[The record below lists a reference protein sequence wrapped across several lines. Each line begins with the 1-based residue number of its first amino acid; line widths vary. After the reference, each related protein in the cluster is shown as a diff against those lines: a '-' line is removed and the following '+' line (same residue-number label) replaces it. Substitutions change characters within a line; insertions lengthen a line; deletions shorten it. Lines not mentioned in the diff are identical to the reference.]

1 MCVLLPK
8 PCQVWENQVKRT
20 QHPKFTAPSDAPL
33 GYGRQS
39 TTRSSVSHSS
49 PPASEHTSQQ
59 EPLLCLLP
67 GRHPWVG
74 STING
79 SLSAYNVTKNYSPG
93 FVRYGADLIERNI
106 GTPLAST
113 VSSVAKRTGVENGLR
128 RYLSS
133 GRVNQSD
140 RTDATDHVSRADS
153 SNDLSNKR
161 RRVMTDSMDIERTVS
176 ENAMTDSMED
186 LPPYR
191 TSKPPSYREEVSP
204 HSDDRRADSSQMRR
218 TQSPAMTMA
227 GLYVAMS
234 DASLRSLRYC
244 VHLLVT
250 ATQHVETVM
259 RALKL
264 VLQDMDRQRESRA
277 QQGDQ
282 SKAAEAGIV
291 FEQSYRHEQQD
302 PAENLAHRIQQYCDD
317 IMNTLKTVV
326 NSVSTYA
333 GGALPENAR
342 DYIKQQLLSVPQRWR
357 WATQSTASSGSQESQ
372 ADGGEAGESGGA
384 DGEARRSARRMI
396 AFATEGIDMMQAV
409 NTVIQNTCME
419 AERWM
424 DTLPAFR
431 RNKDTEMMD
440 ADEPK

>member
-1 MCVLLPK
+1 M
-8 PCQVWENQVKRT
+8 
-20 QHPKFTAPSDAPL
+20 
-33 GYGRQS
+33 
-39 TTRSSVSHSS
+39 
-49 PPASEHTSQQ
+49 
-59 EPLLCLLP
+59 P

-93 FVRYGADLIERNI
+93 FVRYGAELIERNV

-113 VSSVAKRTGVENGLR
+113 VSNVAKRTGVENGLR

-133 GRVNQSD
+133 GRTNQTDQSD
-140 RTDATDHVSRADS
+140 SAEHHPRSDFGVGI
-153 SNDLSNKR
+153 SNKR
-161 RRVMTDSMDIERTVS
+161 RRVMTDSMDVDEN
-176 ENAMTDSMED
+176 NAMLDSMED

-204 HSDDRRADSSQMRR
+204 HSDHRRPDGVQPNR
-218 TQSPAMTMA
+218 THSPAMTVA

-234 DASLRSLRYC
+234 DASLRSLKYC
-244 VHLLVT
+244 ITLLVR
-250 ATQHVETVM
+250 ATEHVDTIM
-259 RALKL
+259 NALKR
-264 VLQDMDRQRESRA
+264 VLQDMDRQRESRT
-277 QQGDQ
+277 QPTDSRR
-282 SKAAEAGIV
+282 SKEAEAGV
-291 FEQSYRHEQQD
+291 LLDLHNGNGQHD
-302 PAENLAHRIQQYCDD
+302 PAGVLAQRIQQYCDD

-326 NSVSTYA
+326 NTVSTYA

-357 WATQSTASSGSQESQ
+357 WATQSTARSASQESK
-372 ADGGEAGESGGA
+372 ADGGETGESEGP

-409 NTVIQNTCME
+409 NTVIQNTCNE
-419 AERWM
+419 AEKWM

-440 ADEPK
+440 ADDPK